1 LYDAEKLR
9 WSHILAKVRAIL
21 DLVRI
26 DLVFGAG
33 IFVVAGEIFGLG
45 ELPPF
50 NQAPPG
56 LF

>member
-1 LYDAEKLR
+1 MGRSGK
-9 WSHILAKVRAIL
+9 
-21 DLVRI
+21 I

>member
-1 LYDAEKLR
+1 MMQKNGGG
-9 WSHILAKVRAIL
+9 HISSRKVRAIL